1 MRESEDYVDA
11 GTEKDPSLLWNL
23 VQTISLSGSTVN
35 NQAKRRQD
43 AKTRFNRLAQ
53 GQSEAIGDFYERYA
67 DIAGEDAE
75 SSNDGPECYFCHKK
89 VHIKSECRLLEKA
102 KKELQKMGLVAV
114 TTIEE
119 EDMNTSF

>member
-1 MRESEDYVDA
+1 VFIIATDGNDKHGKKKNSKDKNKNCK
-11 GTEKDPSLLWNL
+11 GKSIKTEQKP
-23 VQTISLSGSTVN
+23 
-35 NQAKRRQD
+35 A
-43 AKTRFNRLAQ
+43 
-53 GQSEAIGDFYERYA
+53 
-67 DIAGEDAE
+67 AGEDAE